1 MPIMMKIHWHV
12 DRTCVLFSE
21 EELCSIPGTCRRK
34 RICRYGVCSK
44 KNDTDTGNRCR
55 AEMES
60 DSGSSDHTD
69 QKKKYVESLKDY
81 RGEVNLLGS
90 IMRAKS

>member
-1 MPIMMKIHWHV
+1 MKETI
-12 DRTCVLFSE
+12 RVLLSE

-69 QKKKYVESLKDY
+69 QKKTVCRKPEGLQGRSDTCWDQL
-81 RGEVNLLGS
+81 
-90 IMRAKS
+90 